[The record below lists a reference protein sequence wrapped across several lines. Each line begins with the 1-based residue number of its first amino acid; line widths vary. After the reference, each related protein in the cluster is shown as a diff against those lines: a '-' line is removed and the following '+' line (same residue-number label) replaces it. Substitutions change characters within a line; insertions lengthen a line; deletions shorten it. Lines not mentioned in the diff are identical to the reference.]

1 MVEQL
6 PGKNIVAGNS
16 ENIKGGILMS
26 QKKPN
31 TDIRC
36 RVHSCAYHCGEQEYC
51 SLNAI
56 QVEPCRDCCS
66 GKAADE
72 SMCGSYR
79 CK

>member
-1 MVEQL
+1 MLETANLSFQ
-6 PGKNIVAGNS
+6 
-16 ENIKGGILMS
+16 EGIIMS

-36 RVHSCAYHCGEQEYC
+36 RVTSCAYHCGDQEYC

-56 QVEPCRDCCS
+56 QVEPCSDCCS
-66 GKAADE
+66 GKACDE